1 MVKYILSQEKETVLQ
16 EKKSKHFTYQYSY
29 VRAKET
35 QDLNE
40 SGQDFLV
47 FQDNGTNF
55 TFVLCDGV
63 GMSFHGEIAAKFL
76 GMKLLNLF
84 ETFPE
89 TEQDI
94 SILLNEELEKWKEEA
109 SEEIRAF
116 RLPEETP
123 WLLRDVLEEKR
134 KQGSEAMFI
143 GGKIELIP
151 NQDKVQVTMVTHG
164 DSFVQLFQEKKDCL
178 NVMKFERNI
187 EKRWSTQRGIIG
199 GELAVFSK
207 TLSRQEANRIVIH
220 SDGLVPLKQY
230 NFEEVLK
237 EIERAQNSPTSDDI
251 SFLDISW

>member
-1 MVKYILSQEKETVLQ
+1 MKYILSQEKETVLQ

-55 TFVLCDGV
+55 IFVLCDGV

-84 ETFPE
+84 ETFLE

-116 RLPEETP
+116 QLPEETP

-164 DSFVQLFQEKKDCL
+164 DSFVQLFQEKKDRL

-187 EKRWSTQRGIIG
+187 GKRWSTQRGIIG
-199 GELAVFSK
+199 GELEVFSK
-207 TLSRQEANRIVIH
+207 TLSKEEVNRIVIH
-220 SDGLVPLKQY
+220 SDGLMSLMQY
-230 NFEEVLK
+230 NFEEVLT
-237 EIERAQNSPTSDDI
+237 EIERAQCSPTSDDI
-251 SFLDISW
+251 SYLDISW